1 MNEYGGKYAGIFS
14 HETAHP
20 DLKKPGETVVGREVK
35 RTDVQNLFEQ
45 VYKKIIDPL
54 ETLNK
59 NRPGNQNNK
68 AALKVVATL
77 YGKWKDVVASQ
88 STATA
93 TTTSPDDTSPDNFSS
108 RNSGPS

>member
-1 MNEYGGKYAGIFS
+1 MNKYVGIFS
-14 HETAHP
+14 HP
-20 DLKKPGETVVGREVK
+20 DLEKLEKTVVGRGVK

-59 NRPGNQNNK
+59 NRPGNQNNE

-88 STATA
+88 STAT
-93 TTTSPDDTSPDNFSS
+93 TTSPDDTSPDDFSS